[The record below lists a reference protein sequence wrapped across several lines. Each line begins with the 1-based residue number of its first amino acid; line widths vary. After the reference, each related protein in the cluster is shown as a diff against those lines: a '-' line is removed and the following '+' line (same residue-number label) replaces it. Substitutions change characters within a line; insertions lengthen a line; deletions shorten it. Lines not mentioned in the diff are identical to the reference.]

1 MKYKKNKLRLNEI
14 ASAIQG
20 FYVSVKFGLVL
31 IYRLEDYRKK
41 YSSIFLRK
49 NMFNFCFEKHVP
61 SQVFIGFS
69 VDNLETTPSNFLSK
83 FVSETLYLTLV
94 CVVSVFFFFLLF
106 FFSFYWYF
114 PWQTL
119 TIHRIAG
126 MGEGIIVFLVS
137 HIHPLTNIYL
147 VHGDFYHLF
156 FASIFNYETDS
167 WWDFFSLEICIL
179 FAFSLIQSSRSY
191 WLIHFKVT
199 LWGFELI
206 SNYRSSITKRTP

>member
-1 MKYKKNKLRLNEI
+1 MFWKACTFSSFHRFLCWQSRN
-14 ASAIQG
+14 
-20 FYVSVKFGLVL
+20 
-31 IYRLEDYRKK
+31 
-41 YSSIFLRK
+41 YS
-49 NMFNFCFEKHVP
+49 
-61 SQVFIGFS
+61 QQFS
-69 VDNLETTPSNFLSK
+69 VEICFWDIIPNVGLFCIRIFFLS
-83 FVSETLYLTLV
+83 S
-94 CVVSVFFFFLLF
+94 F

-156 FASIFNYETDS
+156 FVSICNCETDS

-191 WLIHFKVT
+191 WLTHFKVT